1 MATITNSQSY
11 KSTSFHSIALNISY
25 IAILILFHFLNP
37 YIHELVFS
45 FFNGLFLI
53 LSITLYFYLNLILR
67 TSSITHFSYYSLFFR
82 VISATIFLALSII
95 TISFLTNTTE
105 IIIRDAYVIFILYVT
120 VFSLLAMFVSKYFY
134 TLIKPRI
141 NSNIIL
147 LTDHDDLQNIKI
159 LPFLKNA
166 NKHVNIKKFEISE
179 MNSLINYAVEH
190 QVEEV
195 YIYINSKQL
204 NSLEAILKKLS
215 IYAFNIFWVLP
226 DFIFSEDIPR
236 DPMKPILLNESPV
249 TLDTN
254 QYLMKRSID
263 VLGSILILLL
273 SLPLII
279 AVSIL
284 IKASDHGPVLY
295 RQKRYGRNGIIF
307 NMLKFRSM
315 RINSHNPNI
324 QVSKDDDRVTSIG
337 KIIRKTSFDELP
349 QLINII
355 RGEMSLVGPRP
366 QTEDEINI
374 YSKKLI
380 KFLTR
385 HHVKP
390 GLTGLAQVRTRVKTD
405 SVELMNEKLLSDL
418 EYIKNW
424 SLYLDIKILFLTPI
438 SMWINRQKNT

>member
-53 LSITLYFYLNLILR
+53 LSITLYFFFNLMLR
-67 TSSITHFSYYSLFFR
+67 TSSIKHFSYYSLFFR

-120 VFSLLAMFVSKYFY
+120 VFVLLTVFVSKYFY

-147 LTDHDDLQNIKI
+147 LTDHDDLQNLKV
-159 LPFLKNA
+159 LPLLKNA

-204 NSLEAILKKLS
+204 GSLENILKKLS

-307 NMLKFRSM
+307 NMMKFRSM

>member
-53 LSITLYFYLNLILR
+53 LSITLYFFFNLMLR
-67 TSSITHFSYYSLFFR
+67 TSSIKHFSYYSLFFR

-120 VFSLLAMFVSKYFY
+120 VFVLLTVFVSKYFY

-147 LTDHDDLQNIKI
+147 LTDHDDLQNLKV
-159 LPFLKNA
+159 LPLLKNA

-204 NSLEAILKKLS
+204 GSLENILKKLS

>member
-53 LSITLYFYLNLILR
+53 LSITLYFFFNLMLR
-67 TSSITHFSYYSLFFR
+67 TSSIKHFSYYSLFFR

-120 VFSLLAMFVSKYFY
+120 VFVLLTVFVSKYFY

-147 LTDHDDLQNIKI
+147 LTDHDDLQNLKV
-159 LPFLKNA
+159 LPLLKNA

-204 NSLEAILKKLS
+204 GSLENILKKLS

-307 NMLKFRSM
+307 NMMKFRSM
-315 RINSHNPNI
+315 RINSHNPNM
-324 QVSKDDDRVTSIG
+324 QVSKEDDRVTSIG

>member
-120 VFSLLAMFVSKYFY
+120 VFVLLTVFVSKYFY

-147 LTDHDDLQNIKI
+147 LTDHDDLQNLKV
-159 LPFLKNA
+159 LPLLKNA

>member
-1 MATITNSQSY
+1 MADISSIQFN
-11 KSTSFHSIALNISY
+11 KSTSFHSIVLNISY
-25 IAILILFHFLNP
+25 IAILIFFHFLNP
-37 YIHELVFS
+37 YIHELVYN

-53 LSITLYFYLNLILR
+53 LSITLYFSLNLILR
-67 TSSITHFSYYSLFFR
+67 TSSITYFSYYSLFFR
-82 VISATIFLALSII
+82 VISATIILALSII

-105 IIIRDAYVIFILYVT
+105 IIIRDVYIYFILYVT
-120 VFSLLAMFVSKYFY
+120 VSVLLTVFVSKYFY
-134 TLIKPRI
+134 FLAKPRI
-141 NSNIIL
+141 YSNIIL
-147 LTDHDDLQNIKI
+147 LTDHDHSQNLKV
-159 LPFLKNA
+159 LPLLKNA
-166 NKHVNIKKFEISE
+166 NEYVNIKEFRISE

-204 NSLEAILKKLS
+204 GSLENILKKLS
-215 IYAFNIFWVLP
+215 IYAFNIFWILP
-226 DFIFSEDIPR
+226 DFIFSEDISREPI
-236 DPMKPILLNESPV
+236 KPILLNESPV

-254 QYLMKRSID
+254 QYLMKRGID

-273 SLPLII
+273 NLPLII
-279 AVSIL
+279 VVSII

-315 RINSHNPNI
+315 RVNSHNPNI
-324 QVSKDDDRVTSIG
+324 QVSNDDDRVTSIG

-349 QLINII
+349 QLINVI

-366 QTEDEINI
+366 QTVDEIKI

-390 GLTGLAQVRTRVKTD
+390 GLTGLAQIRTRVKTD
-405 SVELMNEKLLSDL
+405 NIKLMNEKLLSDL

-424 SLYLDIKILFLTPI
+424 SLFLDIKILFLTPI
-438 SMWINRQKNT
+438 SMWKNRNKNA

>member
-1 MATITNSQSY
+1 M
-11 KSTSFHSIALNISY
+11 
-25 IAILILFHFLNP
+25 
-37 YIHELVFS
+37 
-45 FFNGLFLI
+45 
-53 LSITLYFYLNLILR
+53 LR
-67 TSSITHFSYYSLFFR
+67 TSSIKHFSYYSLFFR

-120 VFSLLAMFVSKYFY
+120 VFVLLTVFVSKYFY

-147 LTDHDDLQNIKI
+147 LTDHDDLQNLKV
-159 LPFLKNA
+159 LPLLKNA

-307 NMLKFRSM
+307 NMMKFRSM
-315 RINSHNPNI
+315 RINSHNPNM
-324 QVSKDDDRVTSIG
+324 QVSKEDDRVTSIG

>member
-53 LSITLYFYLNLILR
+53 LSITLYFFFNLMLR
-67 TSSITHFSYYSLFFR
+67 TSSIKHFSYYSLFFR

-120 VFSLLAMFVSKYFY
+120 VFVLLTVFVSKYFY

-204 NSLEAILKKLS
+204 GSLENILKKLS

-284 IKASDHGPVLY
+284 IKVSDHGPVLY

>member
-120 VFSLLAMFVSKYFY
+120 VFVLLTVFVSKYFY

-147 LTDHDDLQNIKI
+147 LTDHDDLQNLKV
-159 LPFLKNA
+159 LPLLKNA

-204 NSLEAILKKLS
+204 GSLENILKKLS

-307 NMLKFRSM
+307 NMMKFRSM
-315 RINSHNPNI
+315 RINSHNPNM
-324 QVSKDDDRVTSIG
+324 QVSKEDDRVTSIG

>member
-1 MATITNSQSY
+1 M
-11 KSTSFHSIALNISY
+11 
-25 IAILILFHFLNP
+25 
-37 YIHELVFS
+37 
-45 FFNGLFLI
+45 
-53 LSITLYFYLNLILR
+53 LR
-67 TSSITHFSYYSLFFR
+67 TSSIKHFSYYSLFFR

-120 VFSLLAMFVSKYFY
+120 VFVLLTVFVSKYFY

-147 LTDHDDLQNIKI
+147 LTDHDDLQNLKV
-159 LPFLKNA
+159 LPLLKNA

-204 NSLEAILKKLS
+204 GSLENILKKLS

-307 NMLKFRSM
+307 NMMKFRSM

>member
-1 MATITNSQSY
+1 
-11 KSTSFHSIALNISY
+11 
-25 IAILILFHFLNP
+25 
-37 YIHELVFS
+37 
-45 FFNGLFLI
+45 
-53 LSITLYFYLNLILR
+53 
-67 TSSITHFSYYSLFFR
+67 
-82 VISATIFLALSII
+82 
-95 TISFLTNTTE
+95 
-105 IIIRDAYVIFILYVT
+105 
-120 VFSLLAMFVSKYFY
+120 MFVSKYFY
-134 TLIKPRI
+134 SLVKPRI
-141 NSNIIL
+141 YSNIIL
-147 LTDHDDLQNIKI
+147 LTDHDHSQNLKV
-159 LPFLKNA
+159 LPLIKNA
-166 NKHVNIKKFEISE
+166 NEHVNIKKFRISE

-204 NSLEAILKKLS
+204 GSLENILKKLS

-226 DFIFSEDIPR
+226 DFIFSEDISR
-236 DPMKPILLNESPV
+236 EPMKPILLNESPV

-254 QYLMKRSID
+254 QYLVKRSID

-273 SLPLII
+273 NLPSII
-279 AVSIL
+279 VVSIL

-295 RQKRYGRNGIIF
+295 RQKRYGLNGIIF

-315 RINSHNPNI
+315 RVNSHNPNI
-324 QVSKDDDRVTSIG
+324 QVSNDDDRVTTIG

-390 GLTGLAQVRTRVKTD
+390 GLTGLAQIRNRVKTD

-438 SMWINRQKNT
+438 SMWKNRNKNT

>member
-1 MATITNSQSY
+1 M
-11 KSTSFHSIALNISY
+11 
-25 IAILILFHFLNP
+25 
-37 YIHELVFS
+37 
-45 FFNGLFLI
+45 
-53 LSITLYFYLNLILR
+53 LR
-67 TSSITHFSYYSLFFR
+67 TSSIKHFSYYSLFFR

-120 VFSLLAMFVSKYFY
+120 VFVLLTVFVSKYFY

-147 LTDHDDLQNIKI
+147 LTDHDDLQNLKV
-159 LPFLKNA
+159 LPLLKNA

-204 NSLEAILKKLS
+204 GSLENILKKLS

-307 NMLKFRSM
+307 NMMKFRSM
-315 RINSHNPNI
+315 RINSHNPNM
-324 QVSKDDDRVTSIG
+324 QVSKEDDRVTSIG